1 MAKNIVIF
9 SDGTGQAGGL
19 MPDETRSNVY
29 KLYRATRCGPDNAIV
44 PSRQL
49 TFYDP
54 GLGSKSDGS
63 GFKWSRLLRGIYNLL
78 AQATGL
84 GITRNIVDCYAEI
97 IRLWQPGDRI
107 FLFGFSRGAYTAR
120 CVSGV
125 LAYCGVPTSNNGEP
139 LKRDPASARAIA
151 EVAVRDVYQYG
162 SSIKGDPRKPER
174 LARAA
179 AFRAKYGSA
188 DGDRPNAAPYF
199 IGVWDTVSTL
209 GAGHLAAFVA
219 IFGFAFVTAAVRYG
233 LHLFLPPI
241 SAAGAWAVSAAIVAT
256 VAVAIYVAASVH
268 YGQLLSL
275 ARYRMAFYD
284 TKLNPRV
291 SFARHALSIDENRR
305 DFARVLWDED
315 GSEQVATLP
324 DGPERFKQVWFAGV
338 HSDVGGRY
346 AENEARLSDIA
357 LRWMVDEACSL
368 PHPLEVDTALL
379 RLAPAADG
387 IQHDERK
394 MTIAGWWNWVRVVGL
409 RLLGPDRMGWPKGI
423 RKIDPE
429 APLHPTVLQRFEL
442 ASVQLYDETGPY
454 RPEALR
460 NHNAV
465 KEYY

>member
-1 MAKNIVIF
+1 
-9 SDGTGQAGGL
+9 
-19 MPDETRSNVY
+19 MPIT
-29 KLYRATRCGPDNAIV
+29 
-44 PSRQL
+44 PSQ
-49 TFYDP
+49 
-54 GLGSKSDGS
+54 GSK
-63 GFKWSRLLRGIYNLL
+63 FH
-78 AQATGL
+78 
-84 GITRNIVDCYAEI
+84 AE
-97 IRLWQPGDRI
+97 
-107 FLFGFSRGAYTAR
+107 TH
-120 CVSGV
+120 
-125 LAYCGVPTSNNGEP
+125 
-139 LKRDPASARAIA
+139 
-151 EVAVRDVYQYG
+151 
-162 SSIKGDPRKPER
+162 
-174 LARAA
+174 
-179 AFRAKYGSA
+179 
-188 DGDRPNAAPYF
+188 
-199 IGVWDTVSTL
+199 STL

-241 SAAGAWAVSAAIVAT
+241 SAAGAWAVSAAIVAI

-338 HSDVGGRY
+338 HSDVGGSY

-394 MTIAGWWNWVRVVGL
+394 MMIAGWWNWVRVVGL